1 MPHPSPLRLSCS
13 LGVALLAAACS
24 HVRAQ
29 PFTDNPYLSPEV
41 NAALADPQ
49 LPVRKYRGDLSG
61 WTKRFETCIST
72 HNPYAQDQRLPCMEE
87 EISGQLAALDSS
99 LDYLLEISTGHPIG
113 NPQAATQ
120 RHQQWLAA
128 YASACP
134 IENSKEHPYA
144 RQQCLL
150 DGIDDY
156 RQELLDKAEVIT
168 SYRLAT
174 AAEAPP
180 AAHGSATLILGDAR
194 ITVSVDAC
202 PGVKSD
208 LFRACENVRLAVSTP
223 DIAEQHLQLPE
234 VIFSD
239 HENDTSANRGTLEQ
253 GFAWGKYSLMLL
265 DLNNDGHEDLMA
277 WTGFDGSY
285 GDPSYTYFLYDADA
299 KAFVE
304 NTAIQALI
312 EMHSLS
318 RVVDGQFEFWYRSG
332 PCERG
337 EKSIR
342 FDGMTPQIV
351 DRNDENSC
359 KDDPGES

>member
-1 MPHPSPLRLSCS
+1 MPQPSPLLLSCS
-13 LGVALLAAACS
+13 LSAALLASACS
-24 HVRAQ
+24 HVQAQ
-29 PFTDNPYLSPEV
+29 PFAYNPYLSPEV

-72 HNPYAQDQRLPCMEE
+72 QNNDLPDPHRQCIAD
-87 EISGQLAALDSS
+87 EIEYKLGVTSVYHQTLLDAARQKAPQSVADIDGQ
-99 LDYLLEISTGHPIG
+99 
-113 NPQAATQ
+113 
-120 RHQQWLAA
+120 HQQWLEQ
-128 YASACP
+128 YQSSCGIEKNQSAP
-134 IENSKEHPYA
+134 FSRE
-144 RQQCLL
+144 QCQL
-150 DGIDDY
+150 DLIDEFIHQTVQ
-156 RQELLDKAEVIT
+156 RRTSIL
-168 SYRLAT
+168 SYREAI
-174 AAEAPP
+174 AEQLPP

-194 ITVSVDAC
+194 IAVSVDAC

-208 LFRACENVRLAVSTP
+208 LFRACENVRLVVSTP
-223 DIAEQHLQLPE
+223 DIADQQLQLPK
-234 VIFSD
+234 VILSE
-239 HENDTSANRGTLEQ
+239 HENDASAKRGTLEQ

-299 KAFVE
+299 KTFVE

-359 KDDPGES
+359 KGDPGES